1 MIIGFILLFLFSVL
15 FLFPGETI
23 AKIIHFHVIDLKMKK
38 SALFFIFITP
48 FFVFAQIQE
57 DFSDGDFTTAPVWEG
72 NTERFVVNAAGQLQS
87 NASTASRSFLFTPSQ
102 SINNA
107 VWECSVKINYTT
119 SANNYASVYVVSDRA
134 DVSAEAN
141 AYYVKI
147 GGSDDEVSLFV
158 QQGKKQRKIIDGTN
172 KRTEGNPVM
181 LRVKLIRDDA
191 GNFELYSKL
200 ATEDSFVLEGKVQDE
215 TFKRSSYF
223 GLSFSNTAASGKS
236 YFFDDIAVS
245 GESFVDNEA
254 PVWEALSV
262 EAPNRLRLRFSEAV
276 NVDKAVFEL
285 NDGLGQAVSKV
296 PEGDFELL
304 LEFERQFQPGTLYT
318 LYITG
323 LTDLS
328 GNELLDGK
336 KLFGIPQELEAGD
349 LRINEILFE
358 APEASVEYIE
368 LVNASNKLLDIS
380 NFLLALRKKDKSLQS
395 GVKIPSGC
403 YILPGA
409 CVAFCSDAERLRN
422 YYRLS
427 GEEAVLTTETWQ
439 SLPNQEATVVLTNS
453 DKSLVCDELTYNAK
467 WHNPLFINTV
477 GIALE
482 RIHPALATQ
491 DPASW
496 HSAAS
501 EVNYGTPGYRNSQY
515 VDITSSP
522 QNEKRL
528 WLEPEAFSPDNDGVD
543 DLCRIRYKLEEA
555 GYTANVFI
563 FNALGNVVC
572 RLAENVLLRSEGV
585 LLWDGRT
592 EQGRNADSG
601 VYVVFFQAFNLS
613 NGKRL
618 DIKLPLV
625 LSMR

>member
-1 MIIGFILLFLFSVL
+1 
-15 FLFPGETI
+15 
-23 AKIIHFHVIDLKMKK
+23 MKK
-38 SALFFIFITP
+38 STLFFIFITP
-48 FFVFAQIQE
+48 FFVFAQVQE
-57 DFSDGDFTTAPVWEG
+57 DFSDGDFTKDPVWEG
-72 NTERFVVNAAGQLQS
+72 NTEQFIVNAGGELQS
-87 NASTASRSFLFTPSQ
+87 NASSASLSFLFTPSQ

-119 SANNYASVYVVSDRA
+119 SANNYASVYIVSDRV

-158 QQGKKQRKIIDGTN
+158 QQGKQQRKIIDGAN
-172 KRTEGNPVM
+172 KRTEGNPVI
-181 LRVKLIRDDA
+181 LRVRVVRDDA

-200 ATEDSFVLEGKVQDE
+200 ATEDSFVLEGKVQDK
-215 TFKRSSYF
+215 TFNRSSYF
-223 GLSFSNTAASGKS
+223 GLSFSNTAATGKN
-236 YFFDDIAVS
+236 YFFDDVAVS

-254 PVWEALSV
+254 PVWEALTV

-276 NVDKAVFEL
+276 NIDKAVFEL
-285 NDGLGQAVSKV
+285 GDGFGQAISKI
-296 PEGDFELL
+296 PDGSFELL
-304 LEFERQFQPGTLYT
+304 LEFERHFQPGILYT
-318 LYITG
+318 LYIRG
-323 LTDLS
+323 LTDMS

-336 KLFGIPQELEAGD
+336 KLFGIPQELESGD

-358 APEASVEYIE
+358 APETSIEYIE

-380 NFLLALRKKDKSLQS
+380 NFVLALRKKDKSLQS
-395 GVKIPSGC
+395 GVKIPPGC

-409 CVAFCSDAERLRN
+409 CVAFCSDSEILRN
-422 YYRLS
+422 YYGLS
-427 GEEAVLTTETWQ
+427 GEQAILTTETWQ
-439 SLPNQEATVVLTNS
+439 SLPNQEATVVVTNS
-453 DKSLVCDELTYNAK
+453 DKSLVYDELTYNAK
-467 WHNPLFINTV
+467 WHNPLFINTA

-522 QNEKRL
+522 QSEKRL

-543 DLCRIRYKLEEA
+543 DLCRIHYKLQEA

-572 RLAENVLLRSEGV
+572 RLAENILLQSEGV
-585 LLWDGRT
+585 LFWDGRT
-592 EQGRNADSG
+592 EQGKNANPG

-618 DIKLPLV
+618 DIKLPLA
-625 LSMR
+625 LSTR